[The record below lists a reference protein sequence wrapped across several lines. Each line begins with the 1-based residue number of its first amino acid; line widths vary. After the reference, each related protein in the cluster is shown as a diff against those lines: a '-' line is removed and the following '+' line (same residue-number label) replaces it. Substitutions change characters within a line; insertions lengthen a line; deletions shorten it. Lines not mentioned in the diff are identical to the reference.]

1 MMGAMGGCA
10 TPFALGG
17 GLAGKRLIPYLR
29 QSRKKEVTIS
39 FDEQRAAI
47 TAWADREGIE
57 LAPEIVERGV
67 SGSRSWR
74 ERELGKAVEA
84 CEQGQAAGII
94 VAWQDRL
101 SRENGLAT
109 AEVWQALERA
119 GVRFVA
125 VGDGI
130 DTASGDHELLFSI
143 KAAIARDQWK
153 RYRAN
158 WLNARRNAIERGIHP
173 STYVAVGYR
182 RNQIEPRVQ
191 GAARASWTREERWA
205 DPVVG
210 QLVPGEHAEHV
221 RALFR
226 LRAASGSW
234 NECAKLMESR
244 GVPNRKGEPFWLLS
258 AVQSIIRNPVYRGE
272 AYLRS
277 KGKQAGDFVNPE
289 AHEPIVDT
297 VLWQKAQPK
306 QGKPRRSSEG
316 ALLAGILRCGCCGR
330 KLSPSGGYYR
340 CRPRMVTGPACPA
353 PAHAA
358 RVELEALVLRGF
370 FDWIAYR
377 PLAPAPPD
385 LAPLEQAVALAKAD
399 EAKWK
404 EAAVAGSVAPEVVGP
419 AYDAAKAR
427 REQAEQRLFEARQT
441 AGLDDQRLTLAQRW
455 ATLTVPERRR
465 ALQAFEVV
473 AYVERGR
480 QPLEERLRIELRGS
494 PVSDGWEPDVEYT
507 VPSDQELAETI
518 RAEYAAAGL
527 NIPKVAE
534 RIAAW
539 KAKYADA
546 KIVIEPLPL
555 SAQDKAAA
563 EAIFGPLERTL
574 RKRER
579 EAKKKAKT
587 AP

>member
-1 MMGAMGGCA
+1 MR
-10 TPFALGG
+10 GG
-17 GLAGKRLIPYLR
+17 GMAEKLLIPYVR

-39 FDEQRAAI
+39 LDEQRAAI
-47 TAWADREGIE
+47 VVWAEREGVE
-57 LAPEIVERGV
+57 LAAEIVEWGV
-67 SGSRSWR
+67 SGSKPWR
-74 ERELGKAVEA
+74 ERELGRAVEA
-84 CEQGQAAGII
+84 CERGQAAGIV

-109 AEVWQALERA
+109 AEVWQALEQA

-153 RYRAN
+153 RYRTN

-182 RNQIEPRVQ
+182 RNLVAPRLQ
-191 GAARASWTREERWA
+191 GAARANLTREERWA

-210 QLVPGEHAEHV
+210 QLVPSEQAEHV

-226 LRAASGSW
+226 LRAAGGSW
-234 NECAKLMESR
+234 NECAQLMEAR

-258 AVQSIIRNPVYRGE
+258 AVQAIIRNPVYRGE

-277 KGKQAGDFVNPE
+277 QGKQAGDFVNPD
-289 AHEPIVDT
+289 AHEPIVDAL
-297 VLWQKAQPK
+297 LWRKAQPT
-306 QGKPRRSSEG
+306 QGKPRRSAEG
-316 ALLAGILRCGCCGR
+316 ALLAGILRCAACGR
-330 KLSPSGGYYR
+330 KLSPAGRYYR
-340 CRPRMVTGPACPA
+340 CRPRMVSGPACPA
-353 PAHAA
+353 PASAPA
-358 RVELEALVLRGF
+358 GELEALVIRGV
-370 FDWIAYR
+370 FDWLAYR

-385 LAPLEQAVALAKAD
+385 LAPFEQALALAKAE
-399 EAKWK
+399 EATWK

-427 REQAEQRLFEARQT
+427 REEAEQRLFEARQT

-455 ATLTVPERRR
+455 PTLTVPERRR

-480 QPLEERLRIELRGS
+480 QPVDERVTIELRGS
-494 PVSDGWEPDVEYT
+494 PTGDGWEPDVEYRL
-507 VPSDQELAETI
+507 PSDQELAEQI
-518 RAEYAAAGL
+518 AAEFAAAGL
-527 NIPKVAE
+527 NITNVAE

-539 KAKYADA
+539 TAKHADTR
-546 KIVIEPLPL
+546 IVIKPLKL
-555 SAQDKAAA
+555 TDEDKKAA
-563 EAIFGPLERTL
+563 EAIFGPLELTH

-579 EAKKKAKT
+579 KANT
-587 AP
+587 AA

>member
-1 MMGAMGGCA
+1 MAA
-10 TPFALGG
+10 KL
-17 GLAGKRLIPYLR
+17 LIPYLR

-39 FDEQRAAI
+39 LDDQRAAI
-47 TAWADREGIE
+47 VAWAEREGVE

-67 SGSRSWR
+67 SGSKSWR

-84 CEQGQAAGII
+84 CERGRAAGIV

-130 DTASGDHELLFSI
+130 DTATGDHELLFSI

-153 RYRAN
+153 RYRTN
-158 WLNARRNAIERGIHP
+158 WLNARRNAIERGVHP

-182 RNQIEPRVQ
+182 RNQVEPRVT
-191 GAARASWTREERWA
+191 GAARAGMSREERWA

-210 QLVPGEHAEHV
+210 QLVPSEQAEHV
-221 RALFR
+221 RALFA
-226 LRAASGSW
+226 LRGAGGSW
-234 NECAKLMESR
+234 SECAQLMESR
-244 GVPNRKGEPFWLLS
+244 RVPNRKGEPFWLLS
-258 AVQSIIRNPVYRGE
+258 AVQAIIRNPVYRGE

-277 KGKQAGDFVNPE
+277 QGKQAGDFVNPD
-289 AHEPIVDT
+289 AHEPIVDAL
-297 VLWQKAQPK
+297 LWRKAQPQ

-316 ALLAGILRCGCCGR
+316 ALLAGILRCASCGR
-330 KLSPSGGYYR
+330 KLSPSGHYYR

-353 PAHAA
+353 PASVPT
-358 RVELEALVLRGF
+358 VEVEALVTRGF
-370 FDWIAYR
+370 FDWLAYR
-377 PLAPAPPD
+377 PVAPAPPD
-385 LAPLEQAVALAKAD
+385 LAPFEQAVALAKAD

-404 EAAVAGSVAPEVVGP
+404 EAALAGTVAPEVVGP

-441 AGLDDQRLTLAQRW
+441 AGLDDQRLTLAERW
-455 ATLTVPERRR
+455 GTMSVPERRR

-473 AYVERGR
+473 AHVERGR
-480 QPLEERLRIELRGS
+480 QPADERVTIELRGA
-494 PVSDGWEPDVEYT
+494 PVADGWEPDVEHT
-507 VPSDQELAETI
+507 LPSDQELAEKIT
-518 RAEYAAAGL
+518 AEFAAAGL
-527 NIPKVAE
+527 NIPNVAE

-546 KIVIEPLPL
+546 KIVIKPITL
-555 SAQDKAAA
+555 SEEDKATE

-574 RKRER
+574 RKRQR
-579 EAKKKAKT
+579 EAKRKPKA
-587 AP
+587 AA

>member
-1 MMGAMGGCA
+1 MAA
-10 TPFALGG
+10 KL
-17 GLAGKRLIPYLR
+17 LIPYLR

-39 FDEQRAAI
+39 LDDQRAAI
-47 TAWADREGIE
+47 VAWAEREGVE

-67 SGSRSWR
+67 SGSKSWR

-84 CEQGQAAGII
+84 CERGRAAGIV

-130 DTASGDHELLFSI
+130 DTATGDHELLFSI

-153 RYRAN
+153 RYRTN
-158 WLNARRNAIERGIHP
+158 WLNARRNAIERGVHP

-182 RNQIEPRVQ
+182 RNQVEPRVT
-191 GAARASWTREERWA
+191 GAARAGMSREERWA

-210 QLVPGEHAEHV
+210 QLVPSEQAEHV
-221 RALFR
+221 RALFA
-226 LRAASGSW
+226 LRGAGGSW
-234 NECAKLMESR
+234 SECAQLMESR
-244 GVPNRKGEPFWLLS
+244 RVPNRKGEPFWLLS
-258 AVQSIIRNPVYRGE
+258 AVQAIIRNPVYRGE

-277 KGKQAGDFVNPE
+277 QGKQAGDFVNPD
-289 AHEPIVDT
+289 AHEPIVDAL
-297 VLWQKAQPK
+297 LWRKAQPQ

-316 ALLAGILRCGCCGR
+316 ALLAGILRCASCGR
-330 KLSPSGGYYR
+330 KLSPSGHYYR

-353 PAHAA
+353 PASVPT
-358 RVELEALVLRGF
+358 VEVEALVTRGF
-370 FDWIAYR
+370 FDWLAYR
-377 PLAPAPPD
+377 PVAPAPPD
-385 LAPLEQAVALAKAD
+385 LAPFEQAVALAKAD

-404 EAAVAGSVAPEVVGP
+404 EAAVAGTVAPEVVGP

-441 AGLDDQRLTLAQRW
+441 AGLDDQRLTLAERW
-455 ATLTVPERRR
+455 GTMSVPERRR

-473 AYVERGR
+473 AHVERGR
-480 QPLEERLRIELRGS
+480 QPADERVTIELRGA
-494 PVSDGWEPDVEYT
+494 PVADGWEPDVEHT
-507 VPSDQELAETI
+507 LPSDQELAEKIT
-518 RAEYAAAGL
+518 AEFAAAGL
-527 NIPKVAE
+527 NIPNVAE

-546 KIVIEPLPL
+546 KIVIKPITL
-555 SAQDKAAA
+555 SEEDKATE

-574 RKRER
+574 RKRQR
-579 EAKKKAKT
+579 EAKRKPKA
-587 AP
+587 AA

>member
-1 MMGAMGGCA
+1 MAA
-10 TPFALGG
+10 KL
-17 GLAGKRLIPYLR
+17 LIPYLR

-39 FDEQRAAI
+39 LDDQRAAI
-47 TAWADREGIE
+47 VAWAEREGVE

-67 SGSRSWR
+67 SGSKSWR

-84 CEQGQAAGII
+84 CERGRAAGIV

-130 DTASGDHELLFSI
+130 DTATGDHELLFSI

-153 RYRAN
+153 RYRTN
-158 WLNARRNAIERGIHP
+158 WLNARRNAIERGVHP

-182 RNQIEPRVQ
+182 RNQVEPRVT
-191 GAARASWTREERWA
+191 GAARAGMSREERWA

-210 QLVPGEHAEHV
+210 QLVPSEQAEHV
-221 RALFR
+221 RALFA
-226 LRAASGSW
+226 LRGAGGSW
-234 NECAKLMESR
+234 SECAQLMESR
-244 GVPNRKGEPFWLLS
+244 RVPNRKGEPFWLLS
-258 AVQSIIRNPVYRGE
+258 AVQAIIRNPVYRGE

-277 KGKQAGDFVNPE
+277 QGKQAGDFVNPD
-289 AHEPIVDT
+289 AHEPIVDAL
-297 VLWQKAQPK
+297 LWRKAQPQ

-316 ALLAGILRCGCCGR
+316 ALLAGILRCASCGR
-330 KLSPSGGYYR
+330 KLSPSGHYYR

-353 PAHAA
+353 PASVPT
-358 RVELEALVLRGF
+358 VEVEALVTRGF
-370 FDWIAYR
+370 FDWLAYR
-377 PLAPAPPD
+377 PVAPAPPD
-385 LAPLEQAVALAKAD
+385 LAPFEQAVALAKAD

-404 EAAVAGSVAPEVVGP
+404 EAAVAGTVAPEVVGP

-441 AGLDDQRLTLAQRW
+441 AGLDDQRLTLAERW
-455 ATLTVPERRR
+455 GTMSVPERRR

-473 AYVERGR
+473 AHVERGR
-480 QPLEERLRIELRGS
+480 QPADERVTIELRGA
-494 PVSDGWEPDVEYT
+494 PVADGWEPDVEHT
-507 VPSDQELAETI
+507 LPSDQELAEKIT
-518 RAEYAAAGL
+518 AEFAAAGL
-527 NIPKVAE
+527 NIPNVAE

-546 KIVIEPLPL
+546 KIVIKPLTL
-555 SAQDKAAA
+555 SDEDKKAA

-574 RKRER
+574 RKRQR
-579 EAKKKAKT
+579 EAKRKPKA
-587 AP
+587 AA

>member
-1 MMGAMGGCA
+1 MAA
-10 TPFALGG
+10 KL
-17 GLAGKRLIPYLR
+17 LIPYVR

-39 FDEQRAAI
+39 LDDQRAAI
-47 TAWADREGIE
+47 RAWAEREGVK
-57 LAPEIVERGV
+57 LALEIVEQGV
-67 SGSRSWR
+67 SGSKSWR
-74 ERELGKAVEA
+74 ERELGKAVAA
-84 CEQGQAAGII
+84 CEQGQAAGIV

-130 DTASGDHELLFSI
+130 DTATGDHELLFSI

-158 WLNARRNAIERGIHP
+158 WINARRNAIERGIHP

-182 RNQIEPRVQ
+182 RNQLEPRVT
-191 GAARASWTREERWA
+191 GAARASMTREQRWA

-210 QLVPGEHAEHV
+210 QLLPGEHAEHV
-221 RALFR
+221 RALFT
-226 LRAASGSW
+226 LRAAGGSW
-234 NECAKLMESR
+234 SECAQLMESR

-258 AVQSIIRNPVYRGE
+258 AVQAIIRNPVYRGE

-277 KGKQAGDFVNPE
+277 QGKQAGDFLNPD
-289 AHEPIVDT
+289 AHEPIIDAI
-297 VLWQKAQPK
+297 LWRKAQPT

-316 ALLAGILRCGCCGR
+316 ALLAGILRCASCGR
-330 KLSPSGGYYR
+330 KLSPSGHYYR

-353 PAHAA
+353 PASAP
-358 RVELEALVLRGF
+358 RVELEALVTRGF
-370 FDWIAYR
+370 FDWLAYR

-385 LAPLEQAVALAKAD
+385 LAPVEQAVALAKAD

-404 EAAVAGSVAPEVVGP
+404 EAAVAGTVAPEVVGP

-427 REQAEQRLFEARQT
+427 REQAEKQLFEARQR
-441 AGLDDQRLTLAQRW
+441 AGLDDERLTLSERW
-455 ATLTVPERRR
+455 GTMSVPERRR

-473 AYVERGR
+473 AYVKRGR
-480 QPLEERLRIELRGS
+480 QPVDERLTIELRGS
-494 PVSDGWEPDVEYT
+494 PVGDGWEPDVEYT
-507 VPSDQELAETI
+507 LPSDRELAERI
-518 RAEYAAAGL
+518 AAEFAAAG
-527 NIPKVAE
+527 ISTSVKEVAE

-539 KAKYADA
+539 KARYADA
-546 KIVIEPLPL
+546 KIVIEPLKL
-555 SAQDKAAA
+555 TDEDKAAA

-574 RKRER
+574 RRRER
-579 EAKKKAKT
+579 EAKRKPKT
-587 AP
+587 AA

>member
-1 MMGAMGGCA
+1 MAEK
-10 TPFALGG
+10 L
-17 GLAGKRLIPYLR
+17 LIPYLR

-39 FDEQRAAI
+39 LDEQRAAI
-47 TAWADREGIE
+47 TVWAGREGVA
-57 LAPEIVERGV
+57 LAAEIVEQGV
-67 SGSRSWR
+67 SGSKSWR
-74 ERELGKAVEA
+74 ERELGRAVEA
-84 CEQGQAAGII
+84 CAQGRAAGIV

-153 RYRAN
+153 RYRTN
-158 WLNARRNAIERGIHP
+158 WVNARRNAIERGIHP

-182 RNQIEPRVQ
+182 RNRVEPRVR
-191 GAARASWTREERWA
+191 GAARAGLTREQRWA

-210 QLVPGEHAEHV
+210 QLVPGGQAEQV

-226 LRAASGSW
+226 LRAAGGSW
-234 NECAKLMESR
+234 NECAKLMESA

-258 AVQSIIRNPVYRGE
+258 AVQAIIRNPVYRGE

-289 AHEPIVDT
+289 AHEPIVDAI
-297 VLWQKAQPK
+297 LWRKAQPK
-306 QGKPRRSSEG
+306 QGTPRRSSEG
-316 ALLAGILRCGCCGR
+316 ALLAGILRCACCGR
-330 KLSPSGGYYR
+330 RLSPSGGYYR
-340 CRPRMVTGPACPA
+340 CRPRMVTGPECPA
-353 PAHAA
+353 PASAP

-370 FDWIAYR
+370 FDWLAYR
-377 PLAPAPPD
+377 PLAAAPPD

-399 EAKWK
+399 ETTWK
-404 EAAVAGSVAPEVVGP
+404 EAALAGTVAPEVVGP

-427 REQAEQRLFEARQT
+427 REQAEKRLFEARQS
-441 AGLDDQRLTLAQRW
+441 AGLDDERLTLAERW
-455 ATLTVPERRR
+455 ATMTIPQRRR

-473 AYVERGR
+473 AYIARGR
-480 QPLEERLRIELRGS
+480 QPLDERLRIELRGA
-494 PVSDGWEPDVEYT
+494 PVGDGWEPDVDYPLPT
-507 VPSDQELAETI
+507 RQELLATIEAEF
-518 RAEYAAAGL
+518 AAAGL
-527 NIPKVAE
+527 NIPNVAE

-539 KAKYADA
+539 EAKHADT
-546 KIVIEPLPL
+546 KITIGPLPPL
-555 SAQDKAAA
+555 PPELEAAA
-563 EAIFGPLERTL
+563 DKIFG
-574 RKRER
+574 
-579 EAKKKAKT
+579 KASRRQKH
-587 AP
+587 

>member
-1 MMGAMGGCA
+1 MAA
-10 TPFALGG
+10 KL
-17 GLAGKRLIPYLR
+17 LIPYLR

-39 FDEQRAAI
+39 LDEQRAAI
-47 TAWADREGIE
+47 TAWAEREQIE
-57 LAPEIVERGV
+57 LAPEIVEWGV
-67 SGSRSWR
+67 SGSKSWR

-84 CEQGQAAGII
+84 CEQGQAAGIV

-130 DTASGDHELLFSI
+130 DTATGDHELLFSI

-153 RYRAN
+153 RYRTN
-158 WLNARRNAIERGIHP
+158 WINARRNAIERGIHP

-182 RNQIEPRVQ
+182 RNQVDPRVTA
-191 GAARASWTREERWA
+191 AARASMTREERWA

-210 QLVPGEHAEHV
+210 QLVPSEQAEHV
-221 RALFR
+221 RALFK
-226 LRAASGSW
+226 LRAAGGSW

-258 AVQSIIRNPVYRGE
+258 AVQAVIRNPVYRGE

-277 KGKQAGDFVNPE
+277 KGKQTGDFVNLD
-289 AHEPIVDT
+289 AHEPLVDAI
-297 VLWQKAQPK
+297 LWRKAQPK

-316 ALLAGILRCGCCGR
+316 ALLAGILRCASCGR
-330 KLSPSGGYYR
+330 KLSPSGHYYR

-353 PAHAA
+353 PASAPMLE
-358 RVELEALVLRGF
+358 VEALVTRGF
-370 FDWIAYR
+370 FDWLAYR
-377 PLAPAPPD
+377 PVAPAPPD
-385 LAPLEQAVALAKAD
+385 LAPLEQALALAKAE

-404 EAAVAGSVAPEVVGP
+404 EAAVAGTVAPEVVGP

-427 REQAEQRLFEARQT
+427 REQAEKRLFEARQT
-441 AGLDDQRLTLAQRW
+441 AGLDDERLTLAERW
-455 ATLTVPERRR
+455 GTMSVPERRR

-480 QPLEERLRIELRGS
+480 QPVDERVTIELRGS
-494 PVSDGWEPDVEYT
+494 PVSEGWEPDVEYT
-507 VPSDQELAETI
+507 LPSDQELAERI
-518 RAEYAAAGL
+518 AAEFAAAGISTSV
-527 NIPKVAE
+527 NEVAA

-539 KAKYADA
+539 NAKYADA
-546 KIVIEPLPL
+546 KIVIEPLKL
-555 SAQDKAAA
+555 SDEDKATA
-563 EAIFGPLERTL
+563 EAIFGPLERAL
-574 RKRER
+574 RKRARQER
-579 EAKKKAKT
+579 RRPKAV
-587 AP
+587 